1 MNKGHIT
8 NLTGKYE
15 TKTEHITAITTGE
28 TKGACITTVSIKQG
42 KNRSRKLTI
51 KHKGSAHHQRN
62 DSRLHNTQLN
72 MIQKVRYINMPTQI
86 IECATQ
92 PRVILKARGTN
103 VTIKHNT
110 NRTRSTYETFKRT
123 KIARDTD
130 VSRAKRESDAKQR
143 ERSTLT

>member
-42 KNRSRKLTI
+42 TNRSRKLTI

-110 NRTRSTYETFKRT
+110 NRTCNTYKTFKRN
-123 KIARDTD
+123 KDSARH
-130 VSRAKRESDAKQR
+130 
-143 ERSTLT
+143 